1 MITRNRITAHPGRI
15 LQEEF
20 LEPLKI
26 SQLAFAKHIGVSFQ
40 TVNTLVN
47 GKRGVSVEM
56 AYLLADAFAMSP
68 EFWLNLQMKHDLTSH
83 RHDKKVKPLLREKAV
98 G

>member
-1 MITRNRITAHPGRI
+1 MIPRNRVTAHPGRI

-47 GKRGVSVEM
+47 EKRGVSVEM
-56 AYLLADAFAMSP
+56 AYLLADAFNMSP
-68 EFWLNLQMKHDLTSH
+68 EFWLSLQMKHDLTSH
-83 RHDKKVKPLLREKAV
+83 RREKKIRPLTREKAV